1 MQHTTSRAM
10 LPVVTNNKIEK
21 PMSTWDAHSRPVP
34 LHHLY
39 RSYCEQKELY
49 KSTTVPTNQ
58 NGKPHIVVFDAP
70 GALKSFLRPAKR
82 GLLYDF
88 HQQQQK
94 VRSMVRAFKQQGYEL
109 VVFLDCNI
117 PDDKLTTWYRRRSVS
132 HQHCA
137 ASFARLPAG
146 RTLQR
151 AGVGTPGTLLQLC

>member
-1 MQHTTSRAM
+1 M
-10 LPVVTNNKIEK
+10 LA
-21 PMSTWDAHSRPVP
+21 SCLSA
-34 LHHLY
+34 LH

-49 KSTTVPTNQ
+49 KSVTVPTNQ
-58 NGKPHIVVFDAP
+58 NGKPRIVVFDAP

-117 PDDKLTTWYRRRSVS
+117 PDDKLTTWYRRRSVKDQQS
-132 HQHCA
+132 RGSCRI
-137 ASFARLPAG
+137 ASWGLIAGCIELLVIIQRLWLLCG
-146 RTLQR
+146 RL
-151 AGVGTPGTLLQLC
+151 